1 MNFDYETLKTNWLSL
16 VSVLRP
22 PKSEDELD
30 ELIALA
36 DTLMDE
42 TGGDQNHPLYR
53 LLELVGNL
61 IGDYEDE
68 HLPEPVV
75 DPLDCLKQLMEE
87 HGLRQRDLV
96 RIGVGSR
103 GVVSELLSGKR
114 DFSKRQISL
123 LSDYFKC
130 SPAVFFPSFCT
141 PTAG

>member
-22 PKSEDELD
+22 PKGEDELD

-42 TGGDQNHPLYR
+42 TGGNPTHPLYG
-53 LLELVGNL
+53 LLELVGSL

-68 HLPEPVV
+68 HLPEPIVE
-75 DPLDCLKQLMEE
+75 PLDCLKHLMEE
-87 HGLRQRDLV
+87 HRLRQRDLV
-96 RIGVGSR
+96 RIGIGSR

-114 DFSKRQISL
+114 DFTKRQIGI

-130 SPAVFFPSFCT
+130 SPAVFFPNSGL
-141 PTAG
+141 A